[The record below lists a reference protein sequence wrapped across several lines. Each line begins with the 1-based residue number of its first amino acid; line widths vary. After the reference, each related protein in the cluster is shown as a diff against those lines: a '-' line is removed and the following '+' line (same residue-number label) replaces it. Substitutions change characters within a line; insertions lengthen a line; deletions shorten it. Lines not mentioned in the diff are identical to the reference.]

1 MEFHL
6 EVKDG
11 RSRKMKA
18 LLLVCLASSVIYVL
32 GALRMGE
39 IVDSSLSMNALCAI
53 ACGTLAAGRFIRI
66 LIMTNKRWIN
76 GLILSPNTELKY

>member
-6 EVKDG
+6 EAKEG

-18 LLLVCLASSVIYVL
+18 ILLFCLASSVTYVVA
-32 GALRMGE
+32 GLRMGD
-39 IVDSSLSMNALCAI
+39 IVDSFLSMNVLCAI
-53 ACGTLAAGRFIRI
+53 ACGTMAVGRFIRI